1 MGEASVEPR
10 LEEAGGRGR
19 FVFDLEDGLE
29 AEMTWRAGPGGA
41 MVIDHTFVPPQARN
55 RGLAEKLVAA
65 GARHAQ
71 VTGRKVIPACS
82 YAALQFRR
90 HPEWRDLLAT

>member
-1 MGEASVEPR
+1 MSEESADPR
-10 LEEAGGRGR
+10 LEEQDGRGR

-29 AEMTWRAGPGGA
+29 AEMTWRPGPGGS
-41 MVIDHTFVPPQARN
+41 MVIDHTYVPPQARN
-55 RGLAEKLVAA
+55 RGLAERLVAA
-65 GARHAQ
+65 GARHARES
-71 VTGRKVIPACS
+71 GRKVIPACS